1 MKISCS
7 QKSLFLLGLAAMT
20 DFAFCGEAGVKSLEP
35 IAQAMEFSEPRK
47 EVVEMHKDYIKCV
60 NAQEITAQS
69 GKTKGANAGQKL
81 DLAPLIILLMAQ
93 QSGGLVS
100 VEGKQVSKNMEKREG
115 SMLEEMKSMS
125 KKSTT
130 LDEKQN

>member
-1 MKISCS
+1 
-7 QKSLFLLGLAAMT
+7 MT